1 MDIRVS
7 PIETGLYYLKARYY
21 DPEIG
26 RFISP
31 DDTSYL
37 KPAVL
42 NSLSLYA
49 YCGSDPVMFV
59 DRSGKF
65 PVIVIIAALL
75 FTPLGGTAAQI
86 ATSIASY
93 VGMSIWAIGDLTFN
107 DGNGAW
113 NDMNKI
119 HWNPFNSNENAVFAS
134 NHISFYKGVPV
145 FLKNSGRSG
154 SFYIISLNKYE
165 PVDTLK
171 HERGHNWQA
180 MMMGIGTFAIT
191 VGIPSSLMLGP
202 WSSNGNYYGAP

>member
-1 MDIRVS
+1 M
-7 PIETGLYYLKARYY
+7 Y
-21 DPEIG
+21 
-26 RFISP
+26 
-31 DDTSYL
+31 
-37 KPAVL
+37 
-42 NSLSLYA
+42 
-49 YCGSDPVMFV
+49 V

-93 VGMSIWAIGDLTFN
+93 VGMSIWAIGDLIFN

-113 NDMNKI
+113 DDMNKI

-134 NHISFYKGVPV
+134 KHISFYKGVPV
-145 FLKNSGRSG
+145 FLKNSGRSS

-202 WSSNGNYYGAP
+202 WSSNGNYYGAPWETFSDILGGVQSRRHTDEERLTAWMYYGTSLISVVLPYFFYFGNKIQE